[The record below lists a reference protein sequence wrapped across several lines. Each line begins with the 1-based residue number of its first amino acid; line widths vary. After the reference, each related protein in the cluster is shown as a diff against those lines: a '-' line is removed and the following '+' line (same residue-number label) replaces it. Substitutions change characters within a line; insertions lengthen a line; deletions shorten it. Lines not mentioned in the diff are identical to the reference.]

1 MIKSAKAK
9 ALLNDETFQDV
20 IETLKQRQ
28 VKKFINSDKDDTIAR
43 EDAHSMI
50 RALDMV
56 VNELQSRVNDEKF
69 IK

>member
-9 ALLNDETFQDV
+9 ALLQDETFQDV
-20 IETLKQRQ
+20 ITTIRERQ
-28 VKKFINSDKDDTIAR
+28 VKSFINSDKSDTIIR
-43 EDAHSMI
+43 EEAHTII

-69 IK
+69 VK

>member
-9 ALLNDETFQDV
+9 ALLSDETFQDV

>member
-20 IETLKQRQ
+20 IETLKERQ
-28 VKKFINSDKDDTIAR
+28 VKKFINSDKDDTITR

>member
-9 ALLNDETFQDV
+9 ALLNDETFQNV
-20 IETLKQRQ
+20 IETLKERQ
-28 VKKFINSDKDDTIAR
+28 VKKFINSDKDDTITR

>member
-9 ALLNDETFQDV
+9 ALLNDETFKDV
-20 IETLKQRQ
+20 IEVLKDRQ
-28 VKKFINSDKDDTIAR
+28 VKKFINSDKDDTITR

-69 IK
+69 VK